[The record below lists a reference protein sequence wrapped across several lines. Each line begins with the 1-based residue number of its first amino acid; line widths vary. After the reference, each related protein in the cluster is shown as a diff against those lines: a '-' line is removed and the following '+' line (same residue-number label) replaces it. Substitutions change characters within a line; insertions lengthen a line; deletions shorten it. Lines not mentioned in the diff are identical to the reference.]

1 MLGVITYDPSANVHS
16 LKPAM
21 SCFRH
26 VYLLTTLL
34 LATFSWPFSPGTS
47 HAGKGGD
54 NDFPLYPIIT
64 NNVRFWEQIYAVYSL
79 RQAVI
84 HDAEDLSKIY
94 QVITLADPDAPGA
107 RQHNAVQQKAV
118 CEKYRAILSKLA
130 QQPPS
135 TAEEQRIAAMFPG
148 KDGRQRMAWAAENV
162 RSQSGQKERFLAG
175 VIKSQEYLAEIKQIL
190 RSYNLPEELAHLPH
204 VESSFNT
211 KAYSKVGAAG
221 LWQFTRET
229 GKEYLSIT
237 PSVDLR
243 LDPITATHAAA
254 KYLAKSYQALNNWPL
269 ALTSYNY
276 GLGGMLRAVAE
287 EGSYERIFAN
297 YNKGYFK
304 FASRNF
310 YAEFLAARNVALHHE
325 KNMRIETLPPRH
337 RYLTLTGN
345 VSIKEISKRF
355 SLPLQT
361 IADLNPALRPPVLK
375 GERLVPAGYALRLPT
390 TATGREEIAKS
401 SPAVAP
407 SKGPS
412 SQIHVV
418 QRGDT
423 VHNIASRH
431 QIPAQR
437 LIEANNLDARG
448 TIRLGQSLQIPEKGD
463 NPENRKKPGGNRITS
478 EKKHLSAAQGRT
490 REV

>member
-1 MLGVITYDPSANVHS
+1 
-16 LKPAM
+16 M
-21 SCFRH
+21 SCLRR
-26 VYLLTTLL
+26 VYLLTALL
-34 LATFSWPFSPGTS
+34 LATLFWPFSPGTS
-47 HAGKGGD
+47 HAGKGSGV
-54 NDFPLYPIIT
+54 DFPLYPIIT
-64 NNVRFWEQIYAVYSL
+64 DNVRFWEQIYAVYSL

-94 QVITLADPDAPGA
+94 QVITLGDPDDPEA
-107 RQHNAVQQKAV
+107 RQHNTAEQKAV

-130 QQPPS
+130 QQPPA
-135 TAEEQRIAAMFPG
+135 TPEEQRIAAMFPG
-148 KDGRQRMAWAAENV
+148 KDRRQRMARAAENV

-175 VIKSQEYLAEIKQIL
+175 VVRSQQYLTEIKQIL
-190 RSYNLPEELAHLPH
+190 GSYNLPEELAHLPH

-211 KAYSKVGAAG
+211 QAYSKVGAAG

-243 LDPITATHAAA
+243 LDPIAATHAAA
-254 KYLAKSYQALNNWPL
+254 KYLTKSYQALNNWPL

-297 YNKGYFK
+297 YSKGHFK

-310 YAEFLAARNVALHHE
+310 YAEFLAAHNVALHLE
-325 KNMRIETLPPRH
+325 KNMRIEALPTRH
-337 RYLTLTGN
+337 RYLTLSGN
-345 VSIKEISKRF
+345 VSIKEISRRF
-355 SLPLQT
+355 SLPLET

-390 TATGREEIAKS
+390 TSREEMARS
-401 SPAVAP
+401 APRTTP
-407 SKGPS
+407 SKGVS
-412 SQIHVV
+412 AQIHVV

-431 QIPAQR
+431 QIPVQR
-437 LIEANNLDARG
+437 LIEANNLDTRG
-448 TIRLGQSLQIPEKGD
+448 TIRIGQSLHIPEKGD
-463 NPENRKKPGGNRITS
+463 TPDSRKRPGGNRITS
-478 EKKHLSAAQGRT
+478 DKKPLSAAQERT
-490 REV
+490 KEV

>member
-1 MLGVITYDPSANVHS
+1 MQR
-16 LKPAM
+16 
-21 SCFRH
+21 F
-26 VYLLTTLL
+26 YLLTALL
-34 LATFSWPFSPGTS
+34 LAMLSWPFSPGTS
-47 HAGKGGD
+47 HAGKGGG

-64 NNVRFWEQIYAVYSL
+64 NNVRFWEQIYGVYSL

-94 QVITLADPDAPGA
+94 QVITLADPDDPGA
-107 RQHNAVQQKAV
+107 RQHNTAQQKAV
-118 CEKYRAILSKLA
+118 CENYRTILSKLA
-130 QQPPS
+130 EQPPS
-135 TAEEQRIAAMFPG
+135 NPEEQRIAAMFPG
-148 KDGRQRMAWAAENV
+148 KDGRQRIARAAENV

-175 VIKSQEYLAEIKQIL
+175 VIKSQEYLTEIKQIL

-211 KAYSKVGAAG
+211 HAYSKVGAAG

-237 PSVDLR
+237 PNVDLR
-243 LDPITATHAAA
+243 LDPIAATHAAA
-254 KYLAKSYQALNNWPL
+254 KYLTKSYQALNNWPL

-287 EGSYERIFAN
+287 EGNYERIFAN
-297 YNKGYFK
+297 YNKGHFK

-325 KNMRIETLPPRH
+325 KNMRIEALPPRH

-345 VSIKEISKRF
+345 VFIKEIGRRF
-355 SLPLQT
+355 SLPLET

-375 GERLVPAGYALRLPT
+375 GERPVPAGYALRLPAT
-390 TATGREEIAKS
+390 STGREVIVRP
-401 SPAVAP
+401 SPVVTP

-412 SQIHVV
+412 SLIHVV

-423 VHNIASRH
+423 AHNIASRH
-431 QIPAQR
+431 QIPVQR
-437 LIEANNLDARG
+437 LIEANNLDAQG
-448 TIRLGQSLQIPEKGD
+448 TIRLGQSLHIPEKSEIPD
-463 NPENRKKPGGNRITS
+463 SRKKPGSNRITS
-478 EKKHLSAAQGRT
+478 DKKHLSAA
-490 REV
+490 